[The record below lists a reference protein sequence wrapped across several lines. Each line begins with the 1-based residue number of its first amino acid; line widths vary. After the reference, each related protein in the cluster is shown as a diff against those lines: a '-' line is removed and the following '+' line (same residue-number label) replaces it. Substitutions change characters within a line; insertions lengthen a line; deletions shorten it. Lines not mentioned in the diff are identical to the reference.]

1 MYARGFTVPAM
12 DMTAE
17 KIRGALALSEG
28 NVSHAA
34 RILGVSRVTIYKWMK
49 RYGITIQREVGA

>member
-1 MYARGFTVPAM
+1 M

-28 NVSHAA
+28 NVTHAA

-49 RYGITIQREVGA
+49 RYGITVQREVGT

>member
-1 MYARGFTVPAM
+1 MGIQSVAI

-34 RILGVSRVTIYKWMK
+34 RILGVSRVTLYKWMK
-49 RYGITIQREVGA
+49 RHGIIVQREVRA